1 MLQWVKNLIAVTQVT
16 AEVQVQSLA
25 WHSGLKD
32 PALPR
37 QRHRSQSVAEVHPL
51 AWELP
56 YATSAAVKLK
66 KKRKKERNKKTVSF
80 TARDNISFA
89 FSIFVAEAVVLSR
102 YSTCCAPLSGPSAVR
117 RDPVTFPLLF
127 QVQ

>member
-56 YATSAAVKLK
+56 YATSAAIKLK
-66 KKRKKERNKKTVSF
+66 KKKKERKKEIKRLSHSQHATTSVLHFPSLWQKQLCS
-80 TARDNISFA
+80 ADIPH
-89 FSIFVAEAVVLSR
+89 AVLHSP
-102 YSTCCAPLSGPSAVR
+102 APLQSGG
-117 RDPVTFPLLF
+117 TL
-127 QVQ
+127 